1 MKKFNNIGLLMAL
14 VFAVSGMIGCDT
26 TAKPKDTKTTQTTGD
41 HDHEDHDHGDHD
53 HGDHDH
59 GDHDHSHEMGPKG
72 GHVVKFDEDKGW
84 AAWDHKDNED
94 KVIVYLLSADKK
106 QLEGRKVTRAYFVA
120 KSGDQQKEFDL
131 TATDANADGVAA
143 TFERVDKA
151 LLAATHIGT
160 ELIIETADGKLHVAI
175 EAHNH

>member
-14 VFAVSGMIGCDT
+14 VFAVFGVIGCDDT
-26 TAKPKDTKTTQTTGD
+26 VKPKDDKAKPTTN
-41 HDHEDHDHGDHD
+41 DHDHGDHD

-59 GDHDHSHEMGPKG
+59 EAHDHSHEMGPKG
-72 GHVVKFDEDKGW
+72 GHVVKFDDGKGW

-94 KVIVYLLSADKK
+94 KVIVYLLSADRK

-120 KSGDQQKEFDL
+120 KSGDQQKEFEL

-160 ELIIETADGKLHVAI
+160 ELIVETADGKLHVAI